1 MSDIRS
7 PSPLTATWLIELFRE
22 EIAGTR
28 KQLPPFLSFSFF
40 FLSAP
45 YLVID
50 GSMAAANLPFLNNL
64 CCLLLWTSS
73 L

>member
-7 PSPLTATWLIELFRE
+7 SFLLTVTWLIELFRE
-22 EIAGTR
+22 EIAGTCE
-28 KQLPPFLSFSFF
+28 QLPPFFM
-40 FLSAP
+40 SAP
-45 YLVID
+45 YLMID

-64 CCLLLWTSS
+64 CCPLLWTSS